1 MSTQPKRDAQ
11 AELAAAQ
18 DRAKAAEGQVQTLA
32 KAVNQA
38 AAADAERKAR
48 GCWARLRAAR
58 RGS

>member
-48 GCWARLRAAR
+48 GLLARLRAAW
-58 RGS
+58 RG